1 MAIKQTAVITRPLRT
16 LWSNGVFGDLP
27 DKQLL
32 DRFEASHPE
41 TAEAAFDALV
51 HRHGPMVLRICRE
64 ILADAHDADDAFQAT
79 FLVLIRRA
87 SLIRDR
93 DSLASWLYGVA
104 TRVALRARTDLARR
118 REVEHRGAALVKD
131 RARAVEQS
139 FVDPVIHEELMRL
152 SDKYR
157 APIVLCYLE
166 GLTHEGAA
174 QQLGWPVG
182 TVRGRLA
189 RARDLLRNRLT
200 RRGVTASA
208 ALAGVGSLPGAA
220 RAAVPTGLRD
230 ATVRS
235 AIRVA
240 SGQSIASVS
249 ASHVASW
256 AEAAS
261 TLVGLSRWKPVA
273 GLMLCLGVI
282 GIGLAFAMA
291 GAHPLEQKLHDQPP
305 TTPVYRED
313 RSANLRAMLQL
324 KGTWASPQTVT
335 YNIGGV
341 PQPPKPYKLIYSI
354 ERDTITTS
362 DPDGFASWTYRYSLD
377 PDQTPKRIEL
387 RSLNNG
393 VVLHGIYK
401 LEGDTLTICHG
412 LQRPMEFRK
421 GPSQFLIVFHR
432 ESRTPANLAPE
443 VANAPGCYWICEPKG
458 AAPSSMTN
466 GIISFNV
473 KKDPQGAMLVTLAFI
488 AKLEGGEPDVEYRP
502 VAVDG
507 KKARYLFEGL
517 EGGWGGS
524 APFPN
529 VVLGMKEYRLDPEI
543 LPFDR
548 VRSLGV
554 EVVPAEVRREAKA
567 AASARAIQEAR
578 GAGIEILPRPEVGK
592 PYEFALTAADGQELR
607 SGALKGKVVLID
619 CWASWSGPCTA
630 KMPGL
635 KQLYE
640 RRRGD
645 GFEVIGLN
653 FDQDRTR
660 AERLI
665 KTQGL
670 PWHQVFVPGDDRT
683 RRLWDEGPGLPSY
696 TRLLLIDR
704 DGVLRWDG
712 DPGELDERVAE
723 LLARPA
729 TGK

>member
-27 DKQLL
+27 DTQLL
-32 DRFEASHPE
+32 DRFVGSHPE
-41 TAEAAFDALV
+41 AADAAFDALV
-51 HRHGPMVLRICRE
+51 HRHGPMVLRVCRE

-79 FLVLIRRA
+79 FLVLIRRVSA
-87 SLIRDR
+87 IRDR
-93 DSLASWLYGVA
+93 DSLASWLHGVA
-104 TRVALRARTDLARR
+104 TRVALRARTDAARR
-118 REVEHRGAALVKD
+118 REVERQGAALVTH
-131 RARAVEQS
+131 RAGAADQS
-139 FVDPVIHEELMRL
+139 SVDPVVHEELMRL
-152 SDKYR
+152 PDKYR
-157 APIVLCYLE
+157 AAIVLCYLE

-174 QQLGWPVG
+174 RQLGWPVG

-208 ALAGVGSLPGAA
+208 ALAGVGSLPGSAK
-220 RAAVPTGLRD
+220 AAVPTGLRD
-230 ATVRS
+230 ATVQA
-235 AIRVA
+235 AIRVV
-240 SGQSIASVS
+240 SGQSIASV
-249 ASHVASW
+249 AAAHIASW
-256 AEAAS
+256 AEGAS

-273 GLMLCLGVI
+273 GLLFCLGVI
-282 GIGLAFAMA
+282 GIGVAFVIA
-291 GAHPLEQKLHDQPP
+291 GAPPLEQKPQAQPSSP
-305 TTPVYRED
+305 PVARED

-335 YNIGGV
+335 YNIAGV

-354 ERDTITTS
+354 DRDTITTS
-362 DPDGFASWTYRYSLD
+362 DDDGFASWTYRFSID

-387 RSLNNG
+387 RSLNNR

-401 LEGDTLTICHG
+401 LEGDTLTICKG
-412 LQRPMEFRK
+412 LERPTEFRD
-421 GPSQFLIVFHR
+421 GPAQILIVFHR

-443 VANAPGCYWICEPKG
+443 VANAPGCYWVCEPKG
-458 AAPSSMTN
+458 AVPSSMGN
-466 GIISFNV
+466 GIITFIV

-502 VAVDG
+502 VAIDD
-507 KKARYLFEGL
+507 KKTRHLFEGH

-524 APFPN
+524 APFPD
-529 VVLGMKEYRLDPEI
+529 VVLGMNEYRLDPEI

-567 AASARAIQEAR
+567 AASARAIQKAR

-592 PYEFALTAADGQELR
+592 PYEFALTAADGQEIR
-607 SGALKGKVVLID
+607 STTLKGKVVLID

-635 KQLYE
+635 KKLYE

-653 FDQDRTR
+653 FDQDRTK

-665 KTQGL
+665 KAQAL
-670 PWHQVFVPGDDRT
+670 PWHQVFVPGDART

-696 TRLLLIDR
+696 PRLLLIDR

-729 TGK
+729 MGK